1 MKRKHPDST
10 QHNVAHL
17 AMPLSGGVALSVSHA
32 DLPEGMNA
40 QLFPDGP
47 FAARDGRPASMTDG
61 ALTAWRMDANIAA
74 AVVALAEARA
84 TPLPVDYEHQLILA
98 KQNGQAAP
106 ASGWI
111 ESVAYVPG
119 RGLFAAVGWTAKAR
133 QHISADEYR
142 YISPV
147 FRFDKDT
154 GAVLE
159 ILSVALTNNPAL
171 DGMDA
176 VALAALFPLASA
188 ATLTPNKETDMDE
201 LLERLRWML
210 NLPITAGP
218 DEIKAELDKL
228 KAMLSGGDAAAASVD
243 LLALL
248 QGKDEQLAA
257 LTSQVAGLSEAPD
270 PAKFAPVA
278 ALASLQ
284 QANNELKAQVA
295 QLANGAQVA
304 KVDGM
309 IQAALADGRLT
320 AGLEPWARALGAKDE
335 AALSAYLTAAAPVA
349 ALSGMQTSLAFAG
362 LATGGLPIS
371 GPVTAALSTEETY
384 AAGQFGMSPEEF
396 KKAKEAQ

>member
-1 MKRKHPDST
+1 MKRKPTDT
-10 QHNVAHL
+10 THNVAHL

-40 QLFPDGP
+40 QLFPDGS
-47 FAARDGRPASMTDG
+47 FSARDGRPASTTEG
-61 ALTAWRMDANIAA
+61 ALTAWRMDADIATAVA
-74 AVVALAEARA
+74 ALVAARE
-84 TPLPVDYEHQLILA
+84 TPLPVDYEHQLLLA
-98 KQNGQAAP
+98 KQNGKPAP

-111 ESVAYVPG
+111 SAVSYVPG
-119 RGLFAAVGWTAKAR
+119 RGLFAAVSWTANAR

-147 FRFDKDT
+147 FRFDQAT

-176 VALAALFPLASA
+176 VALAALFPTATA
-188 ATLTPNKETDMDE
+188 ATLTAHEEDHMDE

-228 KAMLSGGDAAAASVD
+228 KAMITGDDAAAASVD

-248 QGKDEQLAA
+248 KGKDEAIA
-257 LTSQVAGLSEAPD
+257 SLTTKTETPD

-284 QANNELKAQVA
+284 QANTELKAQVA
-295 QLANGAQVA
+295 ALASGAQA
-304 KVDGM
+304 TKVDTL
-309 IQAALADGRLT
+309 IQAALANGRLT
-320 AGLEPWARALGAKDE
+320 AGLEGWARALGAKDE
-335 AALSAYLTAAAPVA
+335 AALTAYLSASAPVA
-349 ALSGMQTSLAFAG
+349 ALTTMQTTAAFAG
-362 LATGGLPIS
+362 LPGGQPPAS
-371 GPVTAALSTEETY
+371 GTAALSAEEVY
-384 AAGQFGMSPEEF
+384 VANQLGMTHEEF
-396 KKAKEAQ
+396 KTAKEAK